1 MYKIIGVIFLL
12 VILVD
17 NFSDSTASQAGF
29 YVSKEHIR
37 KCGCRAFPNGKISCR
52 STLFRGKHV
61 EMQDL
66 VKCFCSKTNRH
77 KFPEFRAACT
87 SWHPFLS
94 TPL

>member
-1 MYKIIGVIFLL
+1 MSDVFLFHINEFLL
-12 VILVD
+12 
-17 NFSDSTASQAGF
+17 FFHCAHSASQAGF